1 MKKIEAKMK
10 ARIIVAGSRDYKDYG
25 QLADVL
31 DRLMTKLQEQS
42 IDKSDVEIVSGGCRG
57 ADELGERYAKESC
70 IRCSIFPA
78 DWSKYGR
85 SAGPIRNDTMA
96 KYAVKADKGY
106 LVAFPIGESRGTR
119 SMIKLAEQHG
129 LEVTVI
135 EG

>member
-1 MKKIEAKMK
+1 MIV
-10 ARIIVAGSRDYKDYG
+10 RIIVAGSRDYKNYG
-25 QLADVL
+25 QLADILDVL
-31 DRLMTKLQEQS
+31 VDNLHDRG
-42 IDKSDVEIVSGGCRG
+42 IDRSNIEIVSGGCRG
-57 ADELGERYAKESC
+57 ADELGERYAKESY

-78 DWSKYGR
+78 DWSKYGK

-96 KYAVKADKGY
+96 KYAVKADEGY

-129 LEVTVI
+129 LKVQVI

>member
-1 MKKIEAKMK
+1 MTV
-10 ARIIVAGSRDYKDYG
+10 RIIVAGSRDYKNYG
-25 QLADVL
+25 QMADILDVL
-31 DRLMTKLQEQS
+31 VDNLHDRG
-42 IDKSDVEIVSGGCRG
+42 IDRSNIEIVSGGCRG
-57 ADELGERYAKESC
+57 ADELGERYAKESY

-78 DWSKYGR
+78 DWSKYGK

-96 KYAVKADKGY
+96 KYAVKADEGY

-129 LEVTVI
+129 LKVQVI

>member
-1 MKKIEAKMK
+1 MT

-31 DRLMTKLQEQS
+31 DTLMTKLQEQG

-70 IRCSIFPA
+70 LRCSIFPA

-96 KYAVKADKGY
+96 KYTVKADKGY

>member
-1 MKKIEAKMK
+1 MTV
-10 ARIIVAGSRDYKDYG
+10 RIIVAGSRDYEDYG
-25 QLADVL
+25 QLADIL
-31 DRLMTKLQEQS
+31 DTLMTKLQNRG
-42 IDKSDVEIVSGGCRG
+42 IDKSDIEIISGGCRG

-70 IRCSIFPA
+70 IKCSIFPP
-78 DWSKYGR
+78 DWRKYGR

-119 SMIKLAEQHG
+119 NMIKLAEQHG